1 MNSFSLLILAAE
13 KSFYDGECISLV
25 IPTTQ
30 GLYGIQAMH
39 SNMIAA
45 IVPGMLKYT
54 LPDGTQKVA
63 AVSEGLIKVE
73 NNQVMLLV
81 DTCERPEEIDE
92 NRAKRSKEEAMEAM
106 LQKKSIQDY
115 HSAQAKMARAINR
128 LRVKK
133 YDSNH

>member
-13 KSFYDGECISLV
+13 KPFYDGDCISLV

-54 LPDGTQKVA
+54 LPDGSEKIA

-81 DTCERPEEIDE
+81 DTCERPDEIDE

-133 YDSNH
+133 YDANH